1 MQIHLILA
9 ALKKHRIATVLI
21 ALQIALACAVFC
33 NACFLIAQRMKTMQ
47 LDSGVSEASLGV
59 IRVTGFDAKN
69 AIDVNARVREAI
81 RQVSGVKDVG
91 VISAVPFGD
100 SPIRAGAS
108 LDEAQQQFGGVI
120 DFYAGDSHVGTSL
133 GMHLVQGRMPS
144 TDEYTAVNQF
154 VPSHP
159 PVLIT
164 RVLAEHFWPGEN
176 PIGKRFWSFDTSFR
190 VIGVI
195 DHLSVTEPGGGEA
208 KDPDWSV
215 FVPSLAGANLV
226 GHYLVQADPADLP
239 RVMRDAKAAV
249 VRAAPDAVLDAEQ
262 SQTLS
267 DLRHRYF
274 ESSRVMIALL
284 VSVIVALLGT
294 TALGIVGLASFWVA
308 QRRKQVGTRRALGAT
323 RTDILRYFQVENLI
337 IVSVGIVF
345 GALLSYGLNM
355 ELMQAYEVPRLP
367 AWYVP
372 VSAVLLLI
380 LGQLAVLVPALRASG
395 ISPMEAI
402 RTA

>member
-9 ALKKHRIATVLI
+9 ALRKHRIATVLI

-33 NACFLIAQRMKTMQ
+33 NACFLIAQRVKAMQ
-47 LDSGVSEASLGV
+47 LDSGVDEPSLGIV
-59 IRVTGFDAKN
+59 RVTGFDAKN
-69 AIDVNARVREAI
+69 AVDVNARVMGAI
-81 RQVSGVKDVG
+81 RGVAGVKDVG
-91 VISAVPFGD
+91 VVSAVPFGD
-100 SPIRAGAS
+100 SPIRAGTS

-120 DFYAGDSHVGTSL
+120 DFYAGDPHAGSAL
-133 GMHLVQGRMPS
+133 GLRLVAGRMPS
-144 TDEYTAVNQF
+144 PDEYTAVNQF
-154 VPSHP
+154 VPAHP

-208 KDPDWSV
+208 EDPDWSV
-215 FVPSLAGANLV
+215 FVPSLAGPNLV
-226 GHYLVQADPADLP
+226 GHYLVRADPTDMP
-239 RVMRDAKAAV
+239 RIMRDARAAV

-262 SQTLS
+262 SRTVS
-267 DLRHRYF
+267 ELRHRYF

-323 RTDILRYFQVENLI
+323 RTDILRYFQIENFI

-355 ELMQAYEVPRLP
+355 ELMQAYEIPRLP
-367 AWYVP
+367 VWYVP
-372 VSAVLLLI
+372 VSAVILLA
-380 LGQLAVLVPALRASG
+380 LGQIAVLVPALRASG

-402 RTA
+402 RAA